1 MQSLTHILSFTHSQQ
16 RQTTTTVERAE
27 RLSIQ
32 FYEATYNPSFAS
44 IFATEDICALVPKE
58 QAHVCILEEPEHL
71 NWMRIVNE
79 DADNDEPQQQ
89 PEEEEKKD
97 VDCHH
102 EKTNEQDTT
111 TSATTTSTLTIDVV
125 EMNQLG
131 WQAKFDFVVG
141 ILHTNYDAYVRQYGV
156 GAAFFGASALHAL
169 SALCTRAY
177 CHRVIRLSDTLP
189 TLDAPKE
196 VTCNVHGVLMEFLQD
211 PPLPPSS
218 PTTTTTSETTPMPSP
233 ELCQDKQEEND
244 PALASIYFI
253 GKLVRLPIHIIR
265 GVAYYPSR
273 TVVVIIVFVQ
283 CAFSPFRCL
292 DLGQGIR

>member
-1 MQSLTHILSFTHSQQ
+1 
-16 RQTTTTVERAE
+16 
-27 RLSIQ
+27 
-32 FYEATYNPSFAS
+32 
-44 IFATEDICALVPKE
+44 
-58 QAHVCILEEPEHL
+58 
-71 NWMRIVNE
+71 MRIVNE
-79 DADNDEPQQQ
+79 DADNDEPQQQQQ

-253 GKLVRLPIHIIR
+253 GKLVRLPIHIVR

-273 TVVVIIVFVQ
+273 TV
-283 CAFSPFRCL
+283 CCHRCL
-292 DLGQGIR
+292 CPMRVFPFSLIRFGPRDSISCWIFKNCSKVPMDSTLRWTSMGRVLTIKPFNGPFLDERGF